1 MQEAAGATVVVGRM
15 QLGRLAPL
23 QVAPGENRRERPVA
37 FVDGDQRVP
46 EARDRKCVTL
56 ADLREHRPASVD
68 EVIGIEVGVCEVRVA
83 GLCRSGLVVRDRADR
98 R

>member
-1 MQEAAGATVVVGRM
+1 MEEAAGPAVIGHRIEKR
-15 QLGRLAPL
+15 QLAGAI
-23 QVAPGENRRERPVA
+23 APGQHRRQRPVA
-37 FVDGDQRVP
+37 LVDGDQRVP